1 MIIAKNGTCDAEI
14 NTNKVITAIEMRQKY
29 TVQSDNLF
37 LGIQRGDQSESDG
50 SLQSSDLLD
59 LKTRKISVGTD
70 EDKFRTDSA
79 TVADASFQKLSPLKK
94 A

>member
-1 MIIAKNGTCDAEI
+1 MIIAKNGTLDAEI
-14 NTNKVITAIEMRQKY
+14 NTNKVITASEMRQQY
-29 TVQSDNLF
+29 TVQSDNFF
-37 LGIQRGDQSESDG
+37 LGNLRGDQSDG

-79 TVADASFQKLSPLKK
+79 TVADASF
-94 A
+94 

>member
-1 MIIAKNGTCDAEI
+1 MIIAKNVTLDAEI
-14 NTNKVITAIEMRQKY
+14 NTNKVITASEMRQQY

-37 LGIQRGDQSESDG
+37 LGNLRGDQSDG

-79 TVADASFQKLSPLKK
+79 TVADASF
-94 A
+94 

>member
-1 MIIAKNGTCDAEI
+1 MIIAKNGTLDAEI
-14 NTNKVITAIEMRQKY
+14 NTNKVITASEMRQQY

-37 LGIQRGDQSESDG
+37 LGNLRGDQSDG

-70 EDKFRTDSA
+70 EDKFRLDSA
-79 TVADASFQKLSPLKK
+79 TVADASF
-94 A
+94 

>member
-37 LGIQRGDQSESDG
+37 LGNLRGDQSDG

-79 TVADASFQKLSPLKK
+79 TVADASF
-94 A
+94 

>member
-1 MIIAKNGTCDAEI
+1 MIIAKNGTLDAEI
-14 NTNKVITAIEMRQKY
+14 NTNKVITASEMRQQY

-37 LGIQRGDQSESDG
+37 LGNFRGDQSESDG

-79 TVADASFQKLSPLKK
+79 TVADASF
-94 A
+94 